1 MANTILVRFARKV
14 ETRMRRNIIK
24 AIAANTEQLKNYD
37 LLIQCALPRELQNA
51 QSANRKSARVDAWIM
66 LNAERWAQAGNGKF
80 RIVCPEENSN
90 G

>member
-1 MANTILVRFARKV
+1 
-14 ETRMRRNIIK
+14 MRRNIIK
-24 AIAANTEQLKNYD
+24 AIAANAEQLKNYD

-66 LNAERWAQAGNGKF
+66 LNAERWAQAGNGRLKV
-80 RIVCPEENSN
+80 VCPEENQN